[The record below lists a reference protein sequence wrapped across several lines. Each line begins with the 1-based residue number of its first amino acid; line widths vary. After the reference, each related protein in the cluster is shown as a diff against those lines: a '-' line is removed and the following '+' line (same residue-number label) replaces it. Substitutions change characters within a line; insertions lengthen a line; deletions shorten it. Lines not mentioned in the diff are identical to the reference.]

1 MSDTNDITTPDSDE
15 EGLLTLIRDA
25 VFPMTIAKL
34 AEASPL
40 LSEHKIRI
48 AVERLTGAGLLVA
61 STDDA
66 EAVYT
71 IAVRPQDAPI
81 LNPPATPGEP
91 TAAPSPDPGAVA
103 AAPGSPTTPAASR
116 QAALEQ
122 LARTPGLSPEL
133 RAFLVS
139 EMGAD
144 TSGASTI
151 TYEERRLMVELSA
164 DKKAALGRQLADKTS
179 ELEEIKEVHKDR
191 TAHFTAA
198 KKDLE
203 TSIAELSRAIRRDDA
218 GSEELSVRVAIL
230 PYPEHGYRDVF
241 RLDAIDPETGKVKP
255 VFVKR
260 EALPKPPPE
269 QAEMFPAD
277 SGEKAPD
284 EKVATGVVKRK
295 AKGERKTGPFKV
307 IDGGLA
313 PGPYKAA
320 KTEEVEMDA
329 LTKALSEVE
338 YPIQVEPPTGS
349 ANDADA
355 TPAKNEASA
364 DNAAPTDASEDGS
377 DASDTDGSAD
387 DGDVFDAASDDDKP
401 DDVPPPDETPAPK
414 GGKGKSGK
422 GTKSPKAKGK
432 KK

>member
-1 MSDTNDITTPDSDE
+1 MSDPNDPTTTDHDDE
-15 EGLLTLIRDA
+15 ALIALIRDA

-40 LSEHKIRI
+40 LSEHKIHV
-48 AVERLTGAGLLVA
+48 ALDRLVGAGVLLSSPPEEGEV
-61 STDDA
+61 
-66 EAVYT
+66 VYT
-71 IAVRPQDAPI
+71 IAVRPGDAPI
-81 LNPPATPGEP
+81 LKEGATVSTDAAPA
-91 TAAPSPDPGAVA
+91 AAPSPDPAAVA
-103 AAPGSPTTPAASR
+103 APPTAAATR
-116 QAALEQ
+116 QALLEQ
-122 LARTPGLSPEL
+122 LARTAGLTPEQ
-133 RAFLVS
+133 RALLMG

-144 TSGASTI
+144 APSSTI

-179 ELEEIKEVHKDR
+179 ELEEIKEVHKER

-198 KKDLE
+198 KKDLDA
-203 TSIAELSRAIRRDDA
+203 SIAELSRAIRRDDA

-277 SGEKAPD
+277 SGEKAPN
-284 EKVATGVVKRK
+284 EKVAPGVVKRK
-295 AKGERKTGPFKV
+295 AKGERKAGPFKV

-329 LTKALSEVE
+329 LTKALSEVS
-338 YPIQVEPPTGS
+338 YPIEVEPPTGS
-349 ANDADA
+349 ANDTGAA
-355 TPAKNEASA
+355 PAKDEAPVE
-364 DNAAPTDASEDGS
+364 NAAPAAATMDGS
-377 DASDTDGSAD
+377 GDASDADGSAD
-387 DGDVFDAASDDDKP
+387 DGDDVFDAASDDKP
-401 DDVPPPDETPAPK
+401 DDAPPPDETPAPK
-414 GGKGKSGK
+414 GGKGKGGK
-422 GTKSPKAKGK
+422 GTKASKAKGK